1 MAISPLS
8 DIVVDV
14 LQAADP
20 AKQRA
25 ASDKL
30 NYMREVANADFDLRL
45 DEMSTKR
52 ARATAPVGRPDL
64 PDSARILEATTA
76 PVLSGGRIPNDSAVP
91 AVYRKFEAVVLQS
104 FIEAMLPQQAEKVF
118 GKGTAG
124 SIWRSMLA
132 EQLGNQLAK
141 SGGVGIAKSLAIARP
156 VVAAAAS
163 TPVQLGA
170 ASQPATGTLAT
181 DILATDLL
189 ATKKGV

>member
-30 NYMREVANADFDLRL
+30 NYMREVAGADFELRL
-45 DEMSTKR
+45 DEVGIKR
-52 ARATAPVGRPDL
+52 TRATMPAGRLAL
-64 PDSARILEATTA
+64 PESVRMLEATTA
-76 PVLSGGRIPNDSAVP
+76 PVNLDGRAANDGVP
-91 AVYRKFEAVVLQS
+91 PAYRKFEAVVLQT
-104 FIEAMLPQQAEKVF
+104 FIEAMLPQQAEKIF

-141 SGGVGIAKSLAIARP
+141 TGGVGIAKALAVARP
-156 VVAAAAS
+156 IGGADAP
-163 TPVQLGA
+163 TPVQLNVAGPGL
-170 ASQPATGTLAT
+170 PADVLS
-181 DILATDLL
+181 
-189 ATKKGV
+189 TKKGV